1 MTNSARA
8 LNKKCLTFA
17 KIGNARSAKRDDTG
31 TVNRARLRPVSRTDG
46 SRDPNWNTQL
56 KTETCMKKLLA
67 LGLTAFAAAALS
79 ASAADAKATYEKECA
94 KCHGAD
100 GKGDT
105 KMGKKLG
112 AKDYTD
118 AKVQAELKDD
128 APSRPSRKGSRT
140 RMAKS

>member
-1 MTNSARA
+1 
-8 LNKKCLTFA
+8 
-17 KIGNARSAKRDDTG
+17 
-31 TVNRARLRPVSRTDG
+31 
-46 SRDPNWNTQL
+46 
-56 KTETCMKKLLA
+56 MKKLLA

-79 ASAADAKATYEKECA
+79 ASAADPKATYEKDCA

-118 AKVQAELKDD
+118 AKVQAELKED
-128 APSRPSRKGSRT
+128 AAVKAIKEGFKDKDGKVVMKPLEGASDTDIKGLVAHMRT
-140 RMAKS
+140 FKK

>member
-1 MTNSARA
+1 M
-8 LNKKCLTFA
+8 
-17 KIGNARSAKRDDTG
+17 KR
-31 TVNRARLRPVSRTDG
+31 
-46 SRDPNWNTQL
+46 
-56 KTETCMKKLLA
+56 LLA

-118 AKVQAELKDD
+118 AKVQAELKED
-128 APSRPSRKGSRT
+128 AAVKAIKEGLKDKEGKVVMKLLEGASDVDIKALVAHVRT
-140 RMAKS
+140 FKK